1 MLISFYFLL
10 KVQIRVRLQCQPLPE
25 SQFRPIIADNYYNE
39 HHFWFELDHAQTN
52 KVMSLLASLA
62 VAPGTSSSQ
71 NTVKW
76 RTIFRAIPSRNIRE
90 ESEEFPPLASEAENL
105 SQSSQRSDSTDV
117 ASSLDGEN
125 QPLKAQSDVKEVQQL
140 EKDLIYMKLK
150 ALALKDDINSE
161 HQAAAEG
168 TPVINGLQSEKK
180 YYQKEPEMSGVNN
193 PSVIEDISSKDK
205 GHRGEPLDAE
215 DNCAQTPGS
224 SSEYQSLISRVDC
237 YPTWRVMYI
246 WFYYKHSHILVYI
259 CS

>member
-1 MLISFYFLL
+1 
-10 KVQIRVRLQCQPLPE
+10 
-25 SQFRPIIADNYYNE
+25 
-39 HHFWFELDHAQTN
+39 
-52 KVMSLLASLA
+52 MSLLASLA

-90 ESEEFPPLASEAENL
+90 ESEEFPPLASQAENL

-150 ALALKDDINSE
+150 ALALKGDINSK

-168 TPVINGLQSEKK
+168 TAVINGMLSEEK
-180 YYQKEPEMSGVNN
+180 YYQKEHEMSGVNN

-205 GHRGEPLDAE
+205 GHRGEPLDAG